1 LAGVLLL
8 DPTIK
13 EGFPLWR
20 GRRNWQT
27 TPSVNNDAAPPPGPG
42 GNSFFED
49 FLYYALKPELFTS
62 GSSPDGFPPD
72 DSPLDGSPPDGS
84 PPDNQHSG
92 SPGGQQSNIHVPI
105 QALLQLICG
114 EWLTVTDYIKARL
127 CQIDWEIAFPEDFLE
142 KRDIGTTLKKLHMW
156 RRFVPLYREML
167 SETLNRV
174 FHFSCHGM
182 AIARTGGGDGGL
194 NSCHCTNHGS
204 EIPPPRPID
213 LYRQDF
219 ELVLSYVKEYQER
232 IDRLTAVVTAAIS
245 IRDSERAIADNRNL
259 GRLTWLATF
268 FLPFSLIATTFC
280 MQLDVTA
287 MTVETVRWYF
297 AVSLPLAAVSTALA
311 IILSLPVVQKKLG
324 IANYNTNP

>member
-20 GRRNWQT
+20 GQRNWQT
-27 TPSVNNDAAPPPGPG
+27 TPSVSSKAPSPSGPR

-49 FLYYALKPELFTS
+49 FLYYAQKPELFTS
-62 GSSPDGFPPD
+62 GSSPDG
-72 DSPLDGSPPDGS
+72 SPSSG
-84 PPDNQHSG
+84 QH
-92 SPGGQQSNIHVPI
+92 SNIHVPI
-105 QALLQLICG
+105 QALLQLICA
-114 EWLTVTDYIKARL
+114 EWLTITDYIKTRL

-142 KRDIGTTLKKLHMW
+142 KRDIRMSLKKLHMW

-167 SETLNRV
+167 SETLDRV
-174 FHFSCHGM
+174 FHFPCHGM
-182 AIARTGGGDGGL
+182 AIANTSGSSGGL
-194 NSCHCTNHGS
+194 KCCHCTNHGL
-204 EIPPPRPID
+204 EIRPPGPID

-232 IDRLTAVVTAAIS
+232 IDRLSTVVTAVIS
-245 IRDSERAIADNRNL
+245 IRDSERAMSDNRNL

-280 MQLDVTA
+280 MQTDVTNI
-287 MTVETVRWYF
+287 TVSTVKWYF
-297 AVSLPLAAVSTALA
+297 IVALPLAAVITMLA
-311 IILSLPVVQKKLG
+311 IILSLPVVQKELG
-324 IANYNTNP
+324 IAKYNN